1 MRILCLAVLLNTL
14 PQLLKKFDAEVRRL
28 RELEPDTHGFVLG
41 PGTPQEMRGYSF
53 RCLCRPFDRAT
64 YMNAA
69 QALAESLR
77 PDIIF
82 FRYPCA
88 TRQLLRFMR
97 AAPPVIFEHNTIE
110 ETELRHQE
118 LINERL
124 WGKASLAH
132 AAGFSGVTDEIN
144 RYELSRIDHPVP
156 TFMLGN
162 GIEPAS
168 VPPLDFHPPQDAVHL
183 LSAAHFSHW
192 HGLERLL
199 LGMARYRGGE
209 RFVLHLAGEGPD
221 LEKYRHLVR
230 QWELGDAVRVHGQLD
245 QDTLWQLAATCHVGV
260 GALGR
265 HRTNMFQYAALK
277 HREYCL
283 QGLPFFFSGSDVDF
297 MPLPPFAAAVPADES
312 PIDMDMVL
320 RLARLPEEQPD
331 IRRQM
336 RRYAEEHCSWKGK
349 MRRLHTF
356 MGEVLTARNGSLP
369 PPRPALEVEGPTP
382 ATVRPLL
389 APPVSAATPSAD
401 TLAAGLHSLLRQQYR
416 GGLALCP
423 EVAAAGPAD
432 WLDLVRRTWEE
443 ARAAY
448 ADAPALLT
456 LPLADDAGTCA
467 AWNAAAEA
475 PGADG
480 RAPQWLLPLL
490 AGDVLREDMLE
501 APQQAVRHQPEISCI
516 SARAQRPDGQ
526 PWKPRGFRTLKLG
539 REEAEACL
547 LIRRFL
553 WQAVGGMR
561 DCQPLGLTDWLF
573 WLGCLEEGAIRRSL
587 PRTGLVRA
595 VPAPS
600 PLAEDEEMEALSQ
613 MVIRRTGI
621 FPASSVVKAHEI
633 LAGTAS
639 FRSPEAAG
647 LAALEARWPEEAGWF
662 ALYRG
667 LLHEGAGR
675 LPEALLH
682 YRLAAQHDEL
692 DWQPWLRMAH
702 LHARL
707 GQRARVADDARRAL
721 ERRAGLEE
729 FLPAEACGVR

>member
-14 PQLLKKFDAEVRRL
+14 PQLLKKFDAEDRRL
-28 RELEPDTHGFVLG
+28 HELEPDTHGFVLG
-41 PGTPQEMRGYSF
+41 PGSPQEMRGYSF

-118 LINERL
+118 LVNERL
-124 WGKASLAH
+124 WGNASLAH
-132 AAGFSGVTDEIN
+132 AAGFSGVTEEIN
-144 RYELSRIDHPVP
+144 RYELSRVDHPVP

-162 GIEPAS
+162 GIEPES
-168 VPPLDFHPPQDAVHL
+168 VPALDFHPPRDAVHL
-183 LSAAHFSHW
+183 LSAAHFSSW

-199 LGMARYRGGE
+199 LGMARYQGKE

-221 LEKYRHLVR
+221 LEKYRLMAQQLR
-230 QWELGDAVRVHGQLD
+230 LGDAVRIHGQLE
-245 QDTLWQLAATCHVGV
+245 QDALWQLAAACHVGV

-331 IRRQM
+331 IRGRMRQ
-336 RRYAEEHCSWKGK
+336 YAEEHCSWQGK
-349 MRRLHTF
+349 MRRLHGF

-369 PPRPALEVEGPTP
+369 PRRPTLEAEGPAP

-389 APPVSAATPSAD
+389 TLPASADAPSAD
-401 TLAAGLHSLLRQQYR
+401 MLAAGLHSLLRQQYR
-416 GGLALCP
+416 SGLALCRD
-423 EVAAAGPAD
+423 VAVAGPAE
-432 WLDLVRRTWEE
+432 WLDQVRRSWEE
-443 ARAAY
+443 ISPAY

-456 LPLADDAGTCA
+456 LPQAEGSGPCVC
-467 AWNAAAEA
+467 WNAAAEA

-480 RAPQWLLPLL
+480 HAPQWLLPLL

-501 APQQAVRHQPEISCI
+501 APQQAVRHQPEVSCI
-516 SARAQRPDGQ
+516 SARTSGPDGQ
-526 PWKPRGFRTLKLG
+526 LWKPRGFRTLKLG

-561 DCQPLGLTDWLF
+561 DCQPMGLTDWLF

-587 PRTGLVRA
+587 PRAGIVRA
-595 VPAPS
+595 VPAPPS
-600 PLAEDEEMEALSQ
+600 LAESEEMEALSQ
-613 MVIRRTGI
+613 MVIRRTSI
-621 FPASSVVKAHEI
+621 FPASSVIKAHEI

-639 FRSPEAAG
+639 LRSPDASD
-647 LAALEARWPEEAGWF
+647 LAALEARWPEEASWF

-682 YRLAAQHDEL
+682 YRLAAQHNGL

-707 GQRARVADDARRAL
+707 GQRARVAEDVRRAL
-721 ERRAGLEE
+721 ELRAGLEE
-729 FLPAEACGVR
+729 FLPAGA

>member
-110 ETELRHQE
+110 ETELLHQE
-118 LINERL
+118 LVNERL
-124 WGKASLAH
+124 WGSASLSY
-132 AAGFSGVTDEIN
+132 AAGFCGVTDEIN
-144 RYELSRIDHPVP
+144 RYELSRIDHPAP
-156 TFMLGN
+156 TFIMGN
-162 GIEPAS
+162 GIEPES
-168 VPPLDFHPPQDAVHL
+168 VPALDFHAPQDAVHM
-183 LSAAHFSHW
+183 LSAAHFSQW
-192 HGLERLL
+192 HALERLL
-199 LGMARYRGGE
+199 AGMARYQGE
-209 RFVLHLAGEGPD
+209 ARFVLHLAGEGPE
-221 LEKYRHLVR
+221 LEKYRIIAR
-230 QWELGDAVRVHGQLD
+230 QLQLGDAVRFHGQLD
-245 QDTLWQLAATCHVGV
+245 QEALRQLAASCHVGV
-260 GALGR
+260 GSLGH
-265 HRTNMFQYAALK
+265 HRIHMIQYAALK

-283 QGLPFFFSGSDVDF
+283 QGLPFFFSGNDVDF
-297 MPLPPFAAAVPADES
+297 MPLPPFVAAMPADES
-312 PIDMDMVL
+312 PVDMDKVL
-320 RLARLPEEQPD
+320 RLARLSEEQPD
-331 IRRQM
+331 VHRQM
-336 RRYAEEHCSWKGK
+336 RQYAEDHCSWQSK
-349 MRRLHTF
+349 MRRLHAF
-356 MGEVLTARNGSLP
+356 MGEVLTSRNGSLP
-369 PPRPALEVEGPTP
+369 PQRPTLEVEGPAP

-389 APPVSAATPSAD
+389 TLPASDAPSAEAL
-401 TLAAGLHSLLRQQYR
+401 TAGLHSLLRQQYR
-416 GGLALCP
+416 GGVTLCRD
-423 EVAAAGPAD
+423 VAAAGPAD
-432 WLDLVRRTWEE
+432 WLDQVRRTWEE
-443 ARAAY
+443 ISPAY

-456 LPLADDAGTCA
+456 LPQAGEAGPCA
-467 AWNAAAEA
+467 SWNAAAEA

-480 RAPQWLLPLL
+480 YAPQWLLPLL

-516 SARAQRPDGQ
+516 SARTSGPDGQ
-526 PWKPRGFRTLKLG
+526 PWKPRGFQTLKLG

-547 LIRRFL
+547 LVRRFL

-573 WLGCLEEGAIRRSL
+573 WLGCLEEGALRRSL
-587 PRTGLVRA
+587 PRAGIVRA
-595 VPAPS
+595 VPAPQ
-600 PLAEDEEMEALSQ
+600 PLAEAEEMEALSQ
-613 MVIRRTGI
+613 MVIRRTSV
-621 FPASSVVKAHEI
+621 FPASSVIKAHEI
-633 LAGTAS
+633 LAGTAAL
-639 FRSPEAAG
+639 RSPEASD
-647 LAALEARWPEEAGWF
+647 LAALESRWPEEAGWF

-682 YRLAAQHDEL
+682 YRLAAQHNEL

-702 LHARL
+702 HHARL

-721 ERRAGLEE
+721 ELRAGLEE
-729 FLPAEACGVR
+729 FLPAGACGR